1 MRVSVRN
8 GRIAVGPELREE
20 VERRIYF
27 ALGRFGDVIREV
39 TVNLADVHGPRAKTE
54 KKSKLVV
61 FLRPSE
67 QVMAEATDAT
77 VIAAVES
84 CGWWDAQSNAET
96 SILVCE
102 VPGLTDAK
110 RRTDDASAEQEGRR
124 TDLRSAM

>member
-77 VIAAVES
+77 VIAAVGE
-84 CGWWDAQSNAET
+84 
-96 SILVCE
+96 E
-102 VPGLTDAK
+102 VRRSGRGHRVQPRHGEARAVERRDEHLGLRGSRFNGREKED
-110 RRTDDASAEQEGRR
+110 RRC
-124 TDLRSAM
+124 